1 MRILEEWSE
10 MEAPSTRTWE
20 GGSLGARQKC
30 GRLHLSSCISVIK
43 GNLCIPSMDPN
54 LPFHPKVHQIIKS
67 LSGLLS
73 IMQINLL
80 FKSEWNISSLS

>member
-1 MRILEEWSE
+1 MRNCAVPMVRGVSGLGRVG
-10 MEAPSTRTWE
+10 T
-20 GGSLGARQKC
+20 SLPLCPGAW
-30 GRLHLSSCISVIK
+30 HLRACEIT
-43 GNLCIPSMDPN
+43 GNFVHSQHDP
-54 LPFHPKVHQIIKS
+54 LVHFHPKVYQIIKS